1 MITYVGGRP
10 TIMLSMDIMLDSEL
24 KYVGTLRKRMPV
36 VYNPFKKMY
45 ELDLNEQELH
55 EWASRRFPQLRKQR
69 YHFELNN
76 TI

>member
-55 EWASRRFPQLRKQR
+55 E
-69 YHFELNN
+69 
-76 TI
+76 